1 MPDTRYDVAIVG
13 AGFSGPILA
22 AKIAEKGIHP
32 STGDRLKVALIEA
45 GPYLKGDARPGYGNP
60 VRRKVITNLPGDFPL
75 FHWENGSA
83 KLVGGS
89 SLHWDGQAFLPFPMD
104 YVHWEKETGVDWTE
118 KNLKEAVE
126 EIRQEFSIHHYPDE
140 VVTPG
145 DRLFVEVAGR
155 MGYEPRR
162 QWGARR
168 NCLHCDYCN
177 SPRMCRYDS
186 RASTLWTYVPKA
198 EEHGVDIIPDTL
210 VEKILIDVKG
220 ERGVVRG
227 LVCLSGGTRY
237 QMTAEKVMICCGIR
251 RTAPLLMHS
260 GYGPPDWRGNPIL
273 VANPNVG
280 QHIDGHGFLPGVSAL
295 FDEPMGDGEAGSL
308 RGHFM
313 IHDDRADG
321 EGRLLFRA
329 SFGVPRLPDRAAL
342 NVFAPPFGQAHKRFM
357 REKGILRTG
366 SLRPSV
372 AKPSGRWYF
381 NPDGKLMLGGDHSLT
396 IRRHREGLAIAH
408 EVLTEMGASKVTS
421 MDVPVVMGPS
431 SLGAHLV
438 GSCRAGIDPK
448 TSVVDPYFESHD
460 VDHLFV
466 CDGSVIPRVTT
477 GNSGTPQASV
487 SVFAAQRIIER
498 HFS

>member
-22 AKIAEKGIHP
+22 AKIAETGVHP
-32 STGDRLKVALIEA
+32 GTGDRLKVALIEA

-60 VRRKVITNLPGDFPL
+60 SRRKVITNLPGDFPP

-104 YVHWEKETGVDWTE
+104 YVHWEKETGLDWTE
-118 KNLKEAVE
+118 ENLKEAVE

-220 ERGVVRG
+220 KRGVVRG
-227 LVCLSGGTRY
+227 
-237 QMTAEKVMICCGIR
+237 
-251 RTAPLLMHS
+251 
-260 GYGPPDWRGNPIL
+260 
-273 VANPNVG
+273 
-280 QHIDGHGFLPGVSAL
+280 
-295 FDEPMGDGEAGSL
+295 
-308 RGHFM
+308 
-313 IHDDRADG
+313 
-321 EGRLLFRA
+321 
-329 SFGVPRLPDRAAL
+329 
-342 NVFAPPFGQAHKRFM
+342 
-357 REKGILRTG
+357 
-366 SLRPSV
+366 
-372 AKPSGRWYF
+372 
-381 NPDGKLMLGGDHSLT
+381 
-396 IRRHREGLAIAH
+396 
-408 EVLTEMGASKVTS
+408 
-421 MDVPVVMGPS
+421 
-431 SLGAHLV
+431 
-438 GSCRAGIDPK
+438 
-448 TSVVDPYFESHD
+448 
-460 VDHLFV
+460 
-466 CDGSVIPRVTT
+466 
-477 GNSGTPQASV
+477 
-487 SVFAAQRIIER
+487 
-498 HFS
+498 